1 MRPVLFHLRGVP
13 IHSYPAM
20 LYLGMVAGVE
30 AGDIAAHAAGMDPL
44 RVLLA
49 LVLLLGPALV
59 GARLLFVAY
68 HWRIYREHPHRIW
81 NTKDS
86 GAAQYG
92 GILLALPLSVPLVR
106 LLHLPW
112 GKFWDVAVFTA
123 VVGVFF
129 GRFGCLLNGCCA
141 GRRSSSPFA
150 LYLPDAHGVRAR
162 RLPTQLLE
170 AGWAAAMVITAVL
183 IRSRMPFPGALFWM
197 IAAGYAAGRFVL
209 LFMREAEPSARTFT
223 IQHGVSAG
231 LILLSLAMLGY
242 RWPNA

>member
-30 AGDIAAHAAGMDPL
+30 AGDIAAHAAGMDSL
-44 RVLLA
+44 RVLVA

-68 HWRIYREHPHRIW
+68 HWRIYRVTPHRIW

-92 GILLALPLSVPLVR
+92 GILLALPLSVPLVQV
-106 LLHLPW
+106 LHLSW
-112 GKFWDVAVFTA
+112 GRFWDVAVFTA
-123 VVGVFF
+123 VVGVIF

-150 LYLPDAHGVRAR
+150 LYLPNDRGVRAW

-170 AGWAAAMVITAVL
+170 AGWAAVMVITAVL
-183 IRSRMPFPGALFWM
+183 IRSKMPFPGALFWV

-209 LFMREAEPSARTFT
+209 LSLREAEPGAGKFT

-231 LILLSLAMLGY
+231 LVLLSLAMLAY

>member
-30 AGDIAAHAAGMDPL
+30 AGDIAAHAAGMDSL
-44 RVLLA
+44 RVLVA

-68 HWRIYREHPHRIW
+68 HWRIYREHPRRIW

-86 GAAQYG
+86 GAAQFG
-92 GILLALPLSVPLVR
+92 GILLALPLSIPLVR
-106 LLHLPW
+106 MLHLSW
-112 GKFWDVAVFTA
+112 GRFWDVAVFTA
-123 VVGVFF
+123 VVGVIF
-129 GRFGCLLNGCCA
+129 GRFGCLLHGCCA
-141 GRRSSSPFA
+141 GRKSTSPFA
-150 LYLPDAHGVRAR
+150 LYLPNARGVRAW

-170 AGWAAAMVITAVL
+170 AGWATVMVITAVL
-183 IRSRMPFPGALFWM
+183 IRSKMPFPGALFWV

-209 LFMREAEPSARTFT
+209 LSFREAEPGTGRFT

-231 LILLSLAMLGY
+231 LVVLSLAMLEY

>member
-13 IHSYPAM
+13 IHSYLAM

-30 AGDIAAHAAGMDPL
+30 VGDIAAHAAGMDSL

-68 HWRIYREHPHRIW
+68 HWRIYRENPHRIW
-81 NTKDS
+81 NTKEP

-92 GILLALPLSVPLVR
+92 GILLALPLSVPLVQV
-106 LLHLPW
+106 LHLSW
-112 GKFWDVAVFTA
+112 GGFWDVAVFTA
-123 VVGVFF
+123 IVGVIF
-129 GRFGCLLNGCCA
+129 GRFGCFLNGCCA
-141 GRRSSSPFA
+141 GRRSNSLLA

-170 AGWAAAMVITAVL
+170 AGWAAAMLITAVL
-183 IRSRMPFPGALFWM
+183 IRSKMPFQGALFWV

-209 LFMREAEPSARTFT
+209 LSMREPEPGARQFT
-223 IQHGVSAG
+223 IQHGVSAS
-231 LILLSLAMLGY
+231 LILWSLAMLAY
-242 RWPNA
+242 RWPNS